1 MASPAGVNA
10 SRRAGPADA
19 FLLGMKNVVQSMV
32 VFWRRLRGYWAG
44 LQLLRD
50 PSKLDSVFLIDDAL
64 PGQDELLGR
73 IVDAM
78 RVHEGAARAL
88 TEQPRLAIDLAALR
102 ALPEGTFGR
111 AVATFLDDNGLDPA
125 SIPRLD
131 AGDERAWTK
140 AHLYE
145 THDVWHVATRF
156 ATDEAGELGLQA
168 FYAAQLPGRLPQ
180 MLLAG
185 GLLQAAFWRQDD
197 FRRRLA
203 AIARGWDAGTRAR
216 PLFGVRWDAMWARP
230 EGEVSEELALA

>member
-1 MASPAGVNA
+1 MVSPAGGERE
-10 SRRAGPADA
+10 STREPGGRISS
-19 FLLGMKNVVQSMV
+19 GMKKVLQSMRIL
-32 VFWRRLRGYWAG
+32 WRRLRGYWAG

-50 PSKLDSVFLIDDAL
+50 PSKLDSVFLLDDAL

-78 RVHEGAARAL
+78 RAHAGPAL
-88 TEQPRLAIDLAALR
+88 ALAEQPRLAIDLAALR
-102 ALPEGTFGR
+102 AMPEGSFGR
-111 AVATFLDDNGLDPA
+111 AVARFLDANGLDPA
-125 SIPRLD
+125 SIPKLE

-145 THDVWHVATRF
+145 THDVWHVATGF

-185 GLLQAAFWRQDD
+185 GLAQAAFWRQDD

-230 EGEVSEELALA
+230 EEEVRAELAVA